1 MISSA
6 LGFAILDFLVKLM
19 GPSYRVWDIAFY
31 RWGIGF
37 LLLMF
42 LFSRRI
48 GGLFRTENLKLMIV
62 RSITGCIAFL
72 SLIVA
77 IRNMPIS
84 TAMVLFFSFPAFAAL
99 FSRIIFGDRIT
110 RSEIICVITAL
121 CGVAVLLEFKLDGNP
136 IGYIL
141 GLNSAIFAGFTVDL
155 IKMLREKNGPV
166 VIYFYFCMLGAAIAL
181 PGYIAGPVIP
191 ASGIEWLMAA
201 GIAVSSVL
209 AQILMNQGFK
219 YCKSWEGGL
228 FLTAEM
234 VFTAFLGIIILHEI
248 VSWRFWTGGS
258 LIFASVVLINIMKT
272 NSPLP
277 T

>member
-99 FSRIIFGDRIT
+99 FSRILFGDRIT
-110 RSEIICVITAL
+110 RSEVICVIMAL

-141 GLNSAIFAGFTVDL
+141 GLNSAIFAGITVNL
-155 IKMLREKNGPV
+155 IKRLREKNGPV

-258 LIFASVVLINIMKT
+258 LIFASVVFINIMKT